1 MKRRRNQWLKQRCVV
16 AKVCCSQVCFCGNVT
31 TKEVLWTLG
40 CSTVTRPLVG
50 FRSTPSHIL
59 SLPPHPAHL
68 HPHTFTHPF
77 SSSTSC
83 TLTPSHLHTSFLFLH
98 ILHTHTLTPSH
109 SLHQIQW
116 VGWMEGMPAF
126 VVDPNTRFSDII
138 VPTIDTTRAH
148 FMLELFITNSKPV

>member
-1 MKRRRNQWLKQRCVV
+1 MQYCY
-16 AKVCCSQVCFCGNVT
+16 T
-31 TKEVLWTLG
+31 TLG
-40 CSTVTRPLVG
+40 WFQVYTI
-50 FRSTPSHIL
+50 TPSHIL
-59 SLPPHPAHL
+59 SLPPHPAYL
-68 HPHTFTHPF
+68 HP
-77 SSSTSC
+77 
-83 TLTPSHLHTSFLFLH
+83 
-98 ILHTHTLTPSH
+98 HTLTPSH